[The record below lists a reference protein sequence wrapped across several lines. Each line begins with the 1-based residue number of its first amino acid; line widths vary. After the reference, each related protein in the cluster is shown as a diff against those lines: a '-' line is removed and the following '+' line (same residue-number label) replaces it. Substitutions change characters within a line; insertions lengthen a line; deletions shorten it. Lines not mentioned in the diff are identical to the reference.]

1 MIEEIS
7 GLPAATIGFRATGKV
22 TGDDYDKVLTPAID
36 RAIEEHH
43 RIKLLAVLGPDFDGY
58 SLEAAWDDTRL
69 GLRHWSGFERIAVVT
84 DAAWL
89 KHGIRAIG
97 FMLPCPIRLFDLAGK
112 DDARRWLEESLGT
125 IHLKRSGDVLIF
137 QLIGKLEVSAYEGV
151 DDKINDEFSRTQH
164 PRLLL
169 DLREFDGWSG
179 LSALSQHFSLVRE
192 HRRKPERIAVVGDKS
207 WQRLAEKVLSQ
218 FVNARTHFFDS
229 EDYEGAIAWAAK
241 S

>member
-7 GLPAATIGFRATGKV
+7 GLPEATIGFRATGKV

-43 RIKLLAVLGPDFDGY
+43 RVKMLAVLGPDFEGY

-69 GLRHWSGFERIAVVT
+69 GLRHWSGFERIAVAT
-84 DAAWL
+84 DSAPFR
-89 KHGIRAIG
+89 HGLRAMG
-97 FMLPCPIRLFDLAGK
+97 FLLPCPIRIFGLADE

-125 IHLKRSGDVLIF
+125 IHLKRSGDVLIV

-151 DDKINDEFSRTQH
+151 DDRINDEFSRAQH

-169 DLREFDGWSG
+169 DLRDFDGWSG

-218 FVNARTHFFDS
+218 FVNAKTHFFDS
-229 EDYEGAIAWAAK
+229 DDYEGAIAWVEK